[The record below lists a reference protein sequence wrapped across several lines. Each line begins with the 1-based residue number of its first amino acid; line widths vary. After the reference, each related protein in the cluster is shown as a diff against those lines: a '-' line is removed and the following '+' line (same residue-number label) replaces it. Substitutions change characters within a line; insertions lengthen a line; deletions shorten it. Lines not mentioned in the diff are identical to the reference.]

1 MHNFACLRYAKLSI
15 LWKVLFWNLGMQNSK
30 ARSTGQETWAYLYG
44 TNNNKCC
51 CFVLT
56 SYMYFTFSFS
66 ITSAQTRSFFS
77 SSICSLMSRICLIA
91 IYLASSLRTCSRTSG
106 ITFQPRK
113 QRREFNLEQYTIS
126 HWCNGNGHYWVI
138 FLLHAKSSLFE
149 QWDTWLKHVH
159 NYCYSLYF

>member
-1 MHNFACLRYAKLSI
+1 MHCMPLICKIIYPSKSPVLKSRHAKFQSLIHWTKNIMSLS
-15 LWKVLFWNLGMQNSK
+15 
-30 ARSTGQETWAYLYG
+30 YLHG

-56 SYMYFTFSFS
+56 SYMYFNTFSFS

-126 HWCNGNGHYWVI
+126 HWCNGNGHY
-138 FLLHAKSSLFE
+138 
-149 QWDTWLKHVH
+149 
-159 NYCYSLYF
+159 